1 MYRRL
6 QTGQVT
12 IGMVLVGALVAA
24 MVFIPWYTHNDL
36 TDKEESVHSSWANV
50 QSTLQR
56 RADLIPALLKTV
68 SRAMEYESETLKS
81 LAEQQ
86 AQLLAR
92 HAGAAPEGD
101 EDLNTL
107 ANLDQQLAAGSRQ
120 LLMVAGSLPELRATD
135 QFLQLQSQLEGT
147 ENRINVARIRYNETV
162 RYYNG
167 AIRGFIGR
175 HVANSLG
182 LEPRPYFEASAQA
195 QSPVPMGFQ

>member
-1 MYRRL
+1 MDRRL
-6 QTGQVT
+6 HTGQVN
-12 IGMVLVGALVAA
+12 IGMMLAAALVAA
-24 MVFIPWYTHNDL
+24 LVIIPWYIHNDL
-36 TDKEESVHSSWANV
+36 TDKKESVHSSWANV

-68 SRAMEYESETLKS
+68 SQAMEYESETLES

-86 AQLLAR
+86 AQLLAS
-92 HAGAAPEGD
+92 HTGAPPKD

-107 ANLDQQLAAGSRQ
+107 AEMDQQLAAGSRQ
-120 LLMVAGSLPELRATD
+120 LLVVAGSLPELRATD

-147 ENRINVARIRYNETV
+147 ENRINVTRIRYNEAV

-182 LEPRPYFEASAQA
+182 LEPRPYFEASAEA
-195 QSPVPMGFQ
+195 QSPVPMEFQ

>member
-1 MYRRL
+1 MDRRL
-6 QTGQVT
+6 HTGQVNT
-12 IGMVLVGALVAA
+12 GVMLAIAVVAA
-24 MVFIPWYTHNDL
+24 LIVIPWYTHNDL

-68 SRAMEYESETLKS
+68 SQAMEYESETLES

-92 HAGAAPEGD
+92 HAGAPPKD

-107 ANLDQQLAAGSRQ
+107 ADMDQQLAAGSRQ
-120 LLMVAGSLPELRATD
+120 LLVVAGSLPELRATD

-147 ENRINVARIRYNETV
+147 ENRINVTRIRYNEAV

-175 HVANSLG
+175 HVASSLG
-182 LEPRPYFEASAQA
+182 LEPRPYFEASAEA
-195 QSPVPMGFQ
+195 QSPVPMEFQ